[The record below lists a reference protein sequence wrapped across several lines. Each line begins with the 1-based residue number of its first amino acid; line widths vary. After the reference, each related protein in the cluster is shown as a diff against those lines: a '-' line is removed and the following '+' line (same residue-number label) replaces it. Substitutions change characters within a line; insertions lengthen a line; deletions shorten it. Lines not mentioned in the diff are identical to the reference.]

1 MPRLKVLFVASECVP
16 FAKTGGLAD
25 VAGALPIALAE
36 RGHDVRVV
44 LPRYRV
50 TRKHLVT
57 AGAGSATRPAERLP
71 APLAVPL
78 GHGQAWCAVWET
90 RFSRSDARVYLLE
103 HDALYDRDGIY
114 GDAGGAYGDN
124 LARYALLSRG
134 AIRLCDYLG
143 FTPDIVHVHD
153 WQTGLV
159 PVYLDTLEAGSP
171 AAAAASILTIH
182 NMGYQGWFPKG
193 ELFQTQLGWGE
204 FHARSLEAFDSI
216 NLLKGGIYHATLV
229 TTVSPRYA
237 REIQAPEGGE
247 GLDGALRD
255 RGGDVIGILN
265 GIDDEVW
272 SPETDPALAAPFTAE
287 DLEGKLACKA
297 ALQAE
302 MGLPLDPDSPLVAV
316 VSRFAHQKGIDV
328 FAGALEDILSLGVQ
342 VVVLGAGESWAE
354 ELFTRLSTAH
364 PRFRAFIG
372 MNEGL
377 AHRIEAGADIF
388 VMPSRYEPCGLN
400 QLYSQRYGTLPVVR
414 AVGGLDDTVEN
425 DRTGF
430 KFEEL
435 DADELAQAVATA
447 VYTYHERPEHFRMMQ
462 YHAMNK
468 PMGWAHASRQYEA
481 LYRLAL
487 ARRRS
492 VAVPRQP

>member
-1 MPRLKVLFVASECVP
+1 MPRLKVLFVVSECVP

-25 VAGALPIALAE
+25 VAGALPIALAL

-44 LPRYRV
+44 VPRYRV
-50 TRKHLVT
+50 TKAH
-57 AGAGSATRPAERLP
+57 PAQRLS
-71 APLAVPL
+71 APLAVPV
-78 GHGQAWCAVWET
+78 GHGEAWCSVWEA

-103 HDALYDRDGIY
+103 HDALYDRAGIY

-124 LARYALLSRG
+124 LARYTLLSRG
-134 AIRLCDYLG
+134 ALRLAASLG
-143 FTPDIVHVHD
+143 FEPDIVHTHD
-153 WQTGLV
+153 WQAALA
-159 PVYLDTLEAGSP
+159 PVYMNTVD
-171 AAAAASILTIH
+171 AASLVASAASILTIH
-182 NMGYQGWFPKG
+182 NMGYQGWFPKE
-193 ELFQTQLGWGE
+193 ELYQTGLGWSE
-204 FHARSLEAFDSI
+204 FHARSLEAFDRI

-255 RGGDVIGILN
+255 RDGDVIGILN

-272 SPETDPALAAPFTAE
+272 NPESDPHIAAPFTAE
-287 DLEGKLACKA
+287 DLDGKTACKA

-302 MGLPLDPDSPLVAV
+302 IGLPFAPGVPLVGLI
-316 VSRFAHQKGIDV
+316 SRFAHQKGIDV
-328 FAGALEDILSLGVQ
+328 FAGALDDILSLGAQ
-342 VVVLGAGESWAE
+342 VIVLGSGEAWAE
-354 ELFTRLSTAH
+354 ALFSRLSATH

-372 MNEGL
+372 MNEAL

-388 VMPSRYEPCGLN
+388 LMPSRYEPCGLN

-414 AVGGLDDTVEN
+414 AVGGLDDTVEHE
-425 DRTGF
+425 RTGF

-462 YHAMNK
+462 YHAMTK
-468 PMGWAHASRQYEA
+468 AVGWGHAAQQYEA
-481 LYRLAL
+481 LYRLAT
-487 ARRRS
+487 ARRRG
-492 VAVPRQP
+492 

>member
-25 VAGALPIALAE
+25 VAGALPIALAQ

-44 LPRYRV
+44 LPRYRI
-50 TRKHLVT
+50 TKKH
-57 AGAGSATRPAERLP
+57 PAERHV
-71 APLAVPL
+71 APLAVPVGL
-78 GHGQAWCAVWET
+78 GEAWCSVWET
-90 RFSRSDARVYLLE
+90 RFTRSDARVYLLE
-103 HDALYDRDGIY
+103 HDALYDRGGIY
-114 GDAGGAYGDN
+114 GDAGGAYLDN
-124 LARYALLSRG
+124 LARYTLLSRG
-134 AIRLCDYLG
+134 AIRLCDALG
-143 FTPDIVHVHD
+143 WVPDIVHVHD

-159 PVYLDTLEAGSP
+159 PMYLNTLERGSP
-171 AAAAASILTIH
+171 IGEAASVLTIH
-182 NMGYQGWFPKG
+182 NMAYQGWFPKSDYY
-193 ELFQTQLGWGE
+193 QTQLGWDQ
-204 FHARSLEAFDSI
+204 FHAKSVESFDGI
-216 NLLKGGIYHATLV
+216 NLLKGGIYHSTLV

-272 SPETDPALAAPFTAE
+272 SPESDKALAAPFTAD
-287 DLEGKLACKA
+287 DLDGKAACKA

-302 MGLPLDPDSPLVAV
+302 MGLPLEPDAPLVAV

-328 FAGALEDILSLGVQ
+328 FAAALEDILSLGAQ
-342 VVVLGAGESWAE
+342 VAVLGAGERWAE
-354 ELFTRLSTAH
+354 DLFTRLSASH

-372 MNEGL
+372 MNEPL
-377 AHRIEAGADIF
+377 AHRIEAGADVF

-425 DRTGF
+425 ERTGF
-430 KFEEL
+430 KFDEL
-435 DADELAQAVATA
+435 DTDELAQAVATA

-462 YHAMNK
+462 YYAMEKAVGWGHA
-468 PMGWAHASRQYEA
+468 ARQYEA

-487 ARRRS
+487 ARRNR
-492 VAVPRQP
+492 